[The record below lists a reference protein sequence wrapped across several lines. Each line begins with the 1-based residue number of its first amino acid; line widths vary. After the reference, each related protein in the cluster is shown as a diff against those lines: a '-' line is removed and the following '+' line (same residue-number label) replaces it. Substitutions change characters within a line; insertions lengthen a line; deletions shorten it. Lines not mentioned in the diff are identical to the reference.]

1 MSLLKLLSRRW
12 WYVTL
17 LVIAASGV
25 MIRLGIWQLSRLAE
39 RRAFNAQV
47 NSARAQPPFNLN
59 QMQPQNLTQMEWR
72 QVEFTGKYDFANQV
86 AIRNQYFNGQYGYHL
101 MTPLIADSASASAS
115 TPVAVVVD
123 RGWIPADGNAKP
135 EDWRKYDQAGEVKV
149 AGQLRLGQPKPA
161 FGGVADALPADGSKL
176 EIWSNAD
183 LAQIAKQIPYPILPV
198 YIQPNP
204 DPNDAEP
211 PIPVQPELDLT
222 EGPHMGYALQW
233 FSFAGILFFG
243 YPFYVRKQ
251 EAKGV

>member
-1 MSLLKLLSRRW
+1 MWLLKLVSRRW

-17 LVIAASGV
+17 LVIAASAV
-25 MIRLGIWQLSRLAE
+25 MVRLGIWQLDRLSQ

-47 NSARAQPPFNLN
+47 ASARAQPSFDLN
-59 QMQPQNLTQMEWR
+59 QSLFEDLKQMEWR
-72 QVEFTGKYDFANQV
+72 QVQVTGKYDFANQV

-101 MTPLIADSASASAS
+101 LTPLLADPPSASNSD
-115 TPVAVVVD
+115 PLAVVVD
-123 RGWIPADGNAKP
+123 RGWIPADGNSTPA
-135 EDWRKYDQAGEVKV
+135 DWRKYDQAGEVKV
-149 AGQLRLGQPKPA
+149 TGQIRLAQPKPA
-161 FGGVADALPADGSKL
+161 FGGVADALPTDGSKL

-183 LAQIAKQIPYPILPV
+183 LAQIAKQIPYPVLPV

-204 DPNDAEP
+204 DPNDTEP

-233 FSFAGILFFG
+233 FSFAAILFFG